1 MSKLETSSLKL
12 RKGIVGKKET
22 KEITEA
28 SQVSENLIKYFQIL
42 LEIQM
47 GKPIFNT

>member
-12 RKGIVGKKET
+12 CKGTVGKKET
-22 KEITEA
+22 KEANEA
-28 SQVSENLIKYFQIL
+28 SANLIKFFKIL